1 MRLIKSS
8 GLVALSFLLLAAPRI
23 RAQSAPADAQTNAG
37 QVNSAANTPTQDR
50 AALLQEI
57 ESSEGKN
64 TQLETAFLAPSPEDQ
79 AKYAEFLKTPGTG
92 LCRLMPG
99 DKYVKTLAVRG
110 GGAYYSFLKLTH
122 EYGYG
127 SEIGLAGDGKLYT
140 SFAGADLGLIAS
152 VGDIPLETVGM
163 ENPAATLLLTYHPP
177 PVKEEAQAEY
187 FRINSGIELGSYV
200 FSRSALAQVNNTY
213 VLRTVNY
220 NDCDVITAVRVV
232 GQDADGSITILWKI
246 LKELPKPTLILS
258 EN

>member
-8 GLVALSFLLLAAPRI
+8 GLVPEFFFLLAAQGTY
-23 RAQSAPADAQTNAG
+23 AQSAPVVVQPNAG
-37 QVNSAANTPTQDR
+37 QVSLSANTPTQDR

-57 ESSEGKN
+57 QSSDGKDP
-64 TQLETAFLAPSPEDQ
+64 QLEAAFLAPSPEDQ
-79 AKYAEFLKTPGTG
+79 AKYSEFLKTPGTG

-110 GGAYYSFLKLTH
+110 GGAYYSVLKLTH

-152 VGDIPLETVGM
+152 VGDIPLETVGL
-163 ENPAATLLLTYHPP
+163 ENPVASVLLTYQPP
-177 PVKEEAQAEY
+177 LAEEDAQAEY
-187 FRINSGIELGSYV
+187 LRLTSGIELGTYV
-200 FSRSALAQVNNTY
+200 FNRSALAQVNNTY

-232 GQDADGSITILWKI
+232 GQDPDGSITVLWKI
-246 LKELPKPTLILS
+246 LKELPKPTLIIS
-258 EN
+258 ES

>member
-8 GLVALSFLLLAAPRI
+8 GFVAMFFLLLAA
-23 RAQSAPADAQTNAG
+23 SGTYAQTAQVTG
-37 QVNSAANTPTQDR
+37 QVNSGANTPTQDR

-57 ESSEGKN
+57 ESSGGKN
-64 TQLETAFLAPSPEDQ
+64 AQLETAFLAPSPEDQ
-79 AKYAEFLKTPGTG
+79 AKYEEFLKTPGTG

-99 DKYVKTLAVRG
+99 DEYVKTLTVRG

-140 SFAGADLGLIAS
+140 SFAGADLGLITS
-152 VGDIPLETVGM
+152 VGDVPLETVGL
-163 ENPAATLLLTYHPP
+163 ENTAASLLLTYQPP
-177 PVKEEAQAEY
+177 LAEEDAQVEY
-187 FRINSGIELGSYV
+187 FRINSGIELGPYV
-200 FSRSALAQVNNTY
+200 FNRSALAQVNNTY

-232 GQDADGSITILWKI
+232 GQDPDGSITILWKI
-246 LKELPKPTLILS
+246 LKELPKTTLILAES
-258 EN
+258 